1 VRSSVAS
8 VWSRVVAR
16 ARPEVM
22 VPLLAAYFAFAAYY
36 VWQAWRRESPSVFA
50 DELEWTQI
58 SRAIASTGH
67 PERRGVPYHFTSL
80 YPYFTAP
87 AWWLHGTQ
95 QAFDTIK
102 YLGVLA
108 MTATIF
114 PVYAM
119 GRFVLSRNWAIA
131 AAVGTVAAPAL
142 AYSPILTEESLAY
155 PVSALALWAT
165 VRAVYRVTRRRVAV
179 AFACCLL
186 AAATRSELATTL
198 VVLIVSLGVVT
209 WRGERMRTWRT
220 TWDSWDWTGA
230 IALGLGAV
238 IAFDAFVSHRSFEWY
253 VITAFYK
260 KRLWQYGT
268 WAAGSLAIGLGILP
282 VVAALAGL
290 LRRRGEG
297 PDPGRTAF
305 TIVATVGLAAF
316 AWYTALKGAYL
327 SYSFSSDIVERNL
340 IYVTPILFVGTAL
353 LLERRSVRTWWA
365 IAAGVFTGY
374 LVLHVPAKLAF
385 DQYPYYEAH
394 GLAIVSF
401 ANRIFHWSYGPIEA
415 SLIGLTIVATGVVVL
430 FSRLPAKSRGLAI
443 AIVATCA
450 AVGIWNLT
458 AETYAAN
465 GEYRFSRFL
474 VSQLPRPFDWVDQAN
489 SQGTTVLVGQQFGT
503 NSNGYNLTE
512 FWNRSIGKVWSADP
526 TSPAPG
532 PGPTLTPDL
541 SKPDGTLFPSP
552 RTDYAL
558 AINGLELQAP
568 AVPTAVHVAGT
579 TLYRLDGAPLKLR
592 FSQSGIESDGWV
604 TAPDAKTPAL
614 SAYNRFDA
622 ASLGPGL
629 MFVKL
634 DRIAWAGK
642 DVPGQVVVKLGTLV
656 VGKDK
661 QPAIGKKL
669 AVRRLTIHSCINPPK
684 LLCST
689 AVHFD
694 NPGRP
699 FRIEVT
705 ISPTFSPH
713 TLDPRSSEVRNLGAR
728 VSYLFVSL

>member
-1 VRSSVAS
+1 VRSSVAT

-22 VPLLAAYFAFAAYY
+22 IPLLTAYFAFAAYY
-36 VWQAWRRESPSVFA
+36 VWQAWRRESPSVFG

-58 SRAIASTGH
+58 SRAIAHTGH
-67 PERRGVPYHFTSL
+67 PARRGVPYHFTSL

-87 AWWLHGTQ
+87 AWWLHSTQ

-114 PVYAM
+114 PAYGLARIAV
-119 GRFVLSRNWAIA
+119 SRNWAIA
-131 AAVGTVAAPAL
+131 AAVATVAAPAL

-155 PVSALALWAT
+155 PAAALALWAT
-165 VRAVYRVTRRRVAV
+165 ARAVYRLTRRRVAF
-179 AFACCLL
+179 AFLCCLF
-186 AAATRSELATTL
+186 AAGTRTELATTL
-198 VVLIVSLGVVT
+198 AILVVSLGVVA
-209 WRGERMRTWRT
+209 WRGGTLSAWRATWNR
-220 TWDSWDWTGA
+220 WDWTGTL
-230 IALGLGAV
+230 ALGLGAV

-260 KRLWQYGT
+260 ERLWQYGT

-282 VVAALAGL
+282 VVAALAVL
-290 LRRRGEG
+290 VRRRGEQ

-305 TIVATVGLAAF
+305 TIVAAVGLAAF

-340 IYVTPILFVGTAL
+340 IYVAPILFVGTAV
-353 LLERRSVRTWWA
+353 LLERRTVRTWWA
-365 IAAGVFTGY
+365 VAAGVFTGY
-374 LVLHVPAKLAF
+374 LVLHVPIVYGF
-385 DQYPYYEAH
+385 DHYPYYEAQ
-394 GLAIVSF
+394 GLAMVSF
-401 ANRIFHWSYGPIEA
+401 ANRIFHWAQGPIDNA
-415 SLIGLTIVATGVVVL
+415 LIALTVVATAVVVL
-430 FSRLPAKSRGLAI
+430 ASRLPTRGRNAAI
-443 AIVATCA
+443 AIGGICA

-474 VSQLPRPFDWVDQAN
+474 VSQAPRPFDWVDLAN
-489 SQGTTVLVGQQFGT
+489 GRGSTVLVGQQFGT
-503 NSNGYNLTE
+503 NSNGENLTE
-512 FWNRSIGKVWSADP
+512 FWNRSIVKVWSADP
-526 TSPAPG
+526 ESPAPG

-552 RTDYAL
+552 DTEFAL
-558 AINGLELQAP
+558 AVNGLQLQAP
-568 AVPTAVHVAGT
+568 KVPTGVTVPGT
-579 TLYRLDGAPLKLR
+579 TLYRLDGGPLKLR
-592 FSQSGIESDGWV
+592 YSQSGVESDGWM
-604 TAPDAKTPAL
+604 TAPDPKSPAL

-629 MFVKL
+629 VFVHL

-642 DVPGQVVVKLGTLV
+642 DVPGHVAVRVGTLV
-656 VGKDK
+656 VGADK
-661 QPAIGKKL
+661 QPAIGHVT
-669 AVRRLTIHSCINPPK
+669 ASWHLTIHACGRPK

-689 AVHFD
+689 ALHFD
-694 NPGRP
+694 NPLRP
-699 FRIEVT
+699 FRIE
-705 ISPTFSPH
+705 ISIYPTFSPH

-728 VSYLFVSL
+728 VTYSFVSL